1 MLNNKFQVPMP
12 TEKIVTRKQKDV
24 LYVYYRTRAY
34 RNTKGQPT
42 NNTVL
47 IGKKD
52 NETGMLIPNKKYYEI
67 YNEEPIIKN
76 EDNYTPK
83 TILDFGNNF
92 LLDNI
97 LRKYDILST
106 LKYAFPDDYQEI
118 ATLAKYMLCEGNVF
132 YYCEDWC
139 EKTYTGLS
147 KNITSQ
153 KSSDLCKSILYDNKV
168 KFFKRWVYAREKEE
182 YLACDITSIS
192 SYSTGIDA
200 IEWGYN
206 RDNEN
211 LPQIN
216 MGMIFG
222 ERTKIPVYYTVYPGS
237 IPDKSY
243 LDYMLRDGE
252 EIGLKFSKFVMD
264 KGFFSKYNL
273 ERLNKESLRFI
284 VSIPHH
290 QTVPKRIISENSGM
304 QYDSTYSLGA
314 GRPYAK
320 CTTITD
326 YGFVANVHIFFDTMK
341 FHDESEILFSNIE
354 KREQSLAD
362 VKTKP
367 LEAQSYDKYFILD
380 EKNTFFLLNE
390 IQLKLMKR
398 LLG

>member
-1 MLNNKFQVPMP
+1 M
-12 TEKIVTRKQKDV
+12 I
-24 LYVYYRTRAY
+24 
-34 RNTKGQPT
+34 
-42 NNTVL
+42 
-47 IGKKD
+47 
-52 NETGMLIPNKKYYEI
+52 
-67 YNEEPIIKN
+67 
-76 EDNYTPK
+76 
-83 TILDFGNNF
+83 
-92 LLDNI
+92 
-97 LRKYDILST
+97 
-106 LKYAFPDDYQEI
+106 
-118 ATLAKYMLCEGNVF
+118 
-132 YYCEDWC
+132 
-139 EKTYTGLS
+139 
-147 KNITSQ
+147 
-153 KSSDLCKSILYDNKV
+153 
-168 KFFKRWVYAREKEE
+168 FFKRWVYAREKEE

-216 MGMIFG
+216 MGVIFG

-362 VKTKP
+362 VKTKHW
-367 LEAQSYDKYFILD
+367 KHKVMINILSLM
-380 EKNTFFLLNE
+380 KRTRLFLLNE